1 MTRVTRADFST
12 CAGDCLE
19 VPASWVEEASRLKLE
34 YDEERDFHPQV
45 DNDHSDHAHP
55 HGNMI
60 VQYTGYTVGT
70 VVKQADTV
78 LAGYPLMYPMA
89 ASTRAQVTMSTR
101 VTCHSHVSRVRTSPR
116 TRRPRTRAAPP

>member
-1 MTRVTRADFST
+1 MTRRGTTTPRWILTMTTPS
-12 CAGDCLE
+12 
-19 VPASWVEEASRLKLE
+19 P
-34 YDEERDFHPQV
+34 
-45 DNDHSDHAHP
+45 P
-55 HGNMI
+55 HGDNI
-60 VQYTGYTVGT
+60 VQYSGYTVGT

-101 VTCHSHVSRVRTSPR
+101 VLVTCHVSRVRTSPR

>member
-1 MTRVTRADFST
+1 MTRRGTTTPRYLDT
-12 CAGDCLE
+12 DHDHIL
-19 VPASWVEEASRLKLE
+19 
-34 YDEERDFHPQV
+34 DNTV
-45 DNDHSDHAHP
+45 DKN
-55 HGNMI
+55 I

-101 VTCHSHVSRVRTSPR
+101 VLVTCHVSRVPCTVSRVRTSPR

>member
-1 MTRVTRADFST
+1 M
-12 CAGDCLE
+12 
-19 VPASWVEEASRLKLE
+19 EEASRLKLE

-45 DNDHSDHAHP
+45 DTEHDHILD
-55 HGNMI
+55 NTVDKNI
-60 VQYTGYTVGT
+60 VQFTGYTVGT

-89 ASTRAQVTMSTR
+89 ASTRAQVTVSTR

>member
-1 MTRVTRADFST
+1 M
-12 CAGDCLE
+12 
-19 VPASWVEEASRLKLE
+19 PASWVEEASRLRLE
-34 YDEERDFHPQV
+34 YDEERDYHPQV
-45 DNDHSDHAHP
+45 DTDHAPP
-55 HGNMI
+55 HGDNI

-101 VTCHSHVSRVRTSPR
+101 VTCHKNYV
-116 TRRPRTRAAPP
+116 TR

>member
-1 MTRVTRADFST
+1 MTRRGTTTPRYIDTDHDST
-12 CAGDCLE
+12 
-19 VPASWVEEASRLKLE
+19 
-34 YDEERDFHPQV
+34 V
-45 DNDHSDHAHP
+45 DKN
-55 HGNMI
+55 I

-101 VTCHSHVSRVRTSPR
+101 VTCHVSRVRTSPR

>member
-1 MTRVTRADFST
+1 MTRRGTTTPRYLDTDHDHSLDST
-12 CAGDCLE
+12 
-19 VPASWVEEASRLKLE
+19 
-34 YDEERDFHPQV
+34 V
-45 DNDHSDHAHP
+45 DN
-55 HGNMI
+55 NI

-101 VTCHSHVSRVRTSPR
+101 VTCPSHVSRVRTSPR

>member
-1 MTRVTRADFST
+1 MTRRGTTTPRYLDTDHDST
-12 CAGDCLE
+12 
-19 VPASWVEEASRLKLE
+19 
-34 YDEERDFHPQV
+34 V
-45 DNDHSDHAHP
+45 DKN
-55 HGNMI
+55 I

-101 VTCHSHVSRVRTSPR
+101 VLVTCHVSSVRVRTSPR

>member
-1 MTRVTRADFST
+1 MTGRGTTTPRYLDT
-12 CAGDCLE
+12 DHDHIL
-19 VPASWVEEASRLKLE
+19 
-34 YDEERDFHPQV
+34 DNTV
-45 DNDHSDHAHP
+45 DKN
-55 HGNMI
+55 I

-101 VTCHSHVSRVRTSPR
+101 VLVTCHVSRVRVRTPPR

>member
-1 MTRVTRADFST
+1 MRRGTST
-12 CAGDCLE
+12 PRYLDT
-19 VPASWVEEASRLKLE
+19 
-34 YDEERDFHPQV
+34 
-45 DNDHSDHAHP
+45 DHEHP
-55 HGNMI
+55 HGNII

-89 ASTRAQVTMSTR
+89 ASTRAQVTVFTR
-101 VTCHSHVSRVRTSPR
+101 VTCPSHVSRVRTSPR

>member
-1 MTRVTRADFST
+1 MNLQMDHRS
-12 CAGDCLE
+12 
-19 VPASWVEEASRLKLE
+19 SS
-34 YDEERDFHPQV
+34 
-45 DNDHSDHAHP
+45 NDHP
-55 HGNMI
+55 LGNII